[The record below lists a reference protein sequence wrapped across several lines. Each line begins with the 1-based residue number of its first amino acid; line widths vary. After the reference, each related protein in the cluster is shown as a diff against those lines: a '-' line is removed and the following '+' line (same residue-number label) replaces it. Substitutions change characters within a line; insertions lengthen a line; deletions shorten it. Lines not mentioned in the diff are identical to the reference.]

1 MMHNFRIKYQESS
14 IGFENLAHL
23 QSIQNKGDIY
33 MADWQVIS
41 YQLGYQNNYL
51 L

>member
-1 MMHNFRIKYQESS
+1 MHNFRIKYQESS

-33 MADWQVIS
+33 GRLSGDIIPIRIS
-41 YQLGYQNNYL
+41 K
-51 L
+51 

>member
-1 MMHNFRIKYQESS
+1 MHNFQIKYQESS

-33 MADWQVIS
+33 GWLSGDIIPIRIS
-41 YQLGYQNNYL
+41 K
-51 L
+51 